1 MKNKNNYNIILLD
14 KEDIKNITDWGKS
27 TIDYLFAYE
36 EEFPA
41 IKIGKKYLV
50 EQEALK
56 AYFSVRRVL
65 QK

>member
-1 MKNKNNYNIILLD
+1 MKNINHYSIILLD
-14 KEDIKNITDWGKS
+14 KDDVKNITGWGKT

-36 EEFPA
+36 KEFPA

-56 AYFSVRRVL
+56 TYFSVRRVL